1 MTATIEKAR
10 IFLVDD
16 HPAVRHGLTRLLGD
30 ELYEVCGEKGSLSET
45 LEAIVDSQTDLAIVD
60 LSLGEESGFD
70 LIAELNVHGVPVLVY
85 SMHEDAASIDQSL
98 RAGASG
104 YVSKREESDVLCQ
117 AVQSLLSGQR
127 YLGPY
132 AAKALANRGDSPD
145 RGETALLS
153 EREQQIMAQLALGC
167 GPSDVANALSISV
180 RTVESY
186 CSRIIDKLA
195 LSGMKEL
202 RLFAIRDR

>member
-1 MTATIEKAR
+1 MIATKEKAR

-30 ELYEVCGEKGSLSET
+30 ELYEICGEKGSLSET
-45 LEAIVDSQTDLAIVD
+45 LEAIVDSQADLAIVD

-70 LIAELNVHGVPVLVY
+70 LIAELSVHKIPVLVY

-98 RAGASG
+98 RAGANG
-104 YVSKREESDVLCQ
+104 YVSKREESDVLCL
-117 AVQSLLSGQR
+117 AVHSLLSGQR

-132 AAKALANRGDSPD
+132 AAKALADRGDSPG
-145 RGETALLS
+145 RGDTPQLS
-153 EREQQIMAQLALGC
+153 EREQQIMAQLAQGL